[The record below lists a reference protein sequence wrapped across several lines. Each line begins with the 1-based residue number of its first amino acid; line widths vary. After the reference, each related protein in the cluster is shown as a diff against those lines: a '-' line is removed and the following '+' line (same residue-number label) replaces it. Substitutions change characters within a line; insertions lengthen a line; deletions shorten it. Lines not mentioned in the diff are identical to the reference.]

1 MELRQLRYFV
11 AIVECG
17 SLSRAASLVHIVQPA
32 LSQQMGQLEQELGV
46 QLLHRSVRGVK
57 TTLAG
62 QALYRHAHQILKLAE
77 ATSDV
82 VRNAVEEIGGHV
94 KLGLPSS
101 LALVLVGPLIAAL
114 EERYPRIVLEVYE
127 SPSSYL
133 AAHLINQQVD
143 LSVLVDEI
151 TLPGI
156 EAEPLMQESLY
167 FVQPRRSPVVDAGEV
182 RIEALAGVPLMLTT
196 HATTLRHLVDR
207 AFAEAGVRPL
217 VKAQASSIQTLLLMV
232 AQGGAGTIVP
242 RSALAWHSAA
252 APLEATLLTP
262 SLQRRAT
269 LAVSRLGYLSPA
281 ASCVQT
287 VLREVA
293 DALVASHAW
302 QVYAGPERGAIAPAD
317 TGSGIS

>member
-11 AIVECG
+11 AVVECG
-17 SLSRAASLVHIVQPA
+17 SLSRASSLVHIVQPA

-57 TTLAG
+57 PTLAG
-62 QALYRHAHQILKLAE
+62 QALYRHAQQVLKLADQTRD
-77 ATSDV
+77 A
-82 VRNAVEEIGGHV
+82 VRHSTEEVGGPV

-101 LALVLVGPLIAAL
+101 LALALVGPLIAAL
-114 EERYPRIVLEVYE
+114 EDRYPRIGLEVYE

-143 LSVLVDEI
+143 LSILVDDI

-156 EAEPLMQESLY
+156 HAEALMEERLY
-167 FVQPRRSPVVDAGEV
+167 FVQPRTSPVVEAAEV
-182 RIEALAGVPLMLTT
+182 ELAMLAGVPLMLTT
-196 HATTLRHLVDR
+196 HATTLRHIVDR
-207 AFAEAGVRPL
+207 AFAEAGVTPV

-252 APLEATLLTP
+252 DLLQVNLITPLLV
-262 SLQRRAT
+262 RRAT
-269 LAVSRLGYLSPA
+269 LAYSRLGYLSPA
-281 ASCVQT
+281 ASCVRE
-287 VLREVA
+287 VLREVVEA
-293 DALVASHAW
+293 VVASDSW
-302 QVYAGPERGAIAPAD
+302 SVAPTPAVQRP
-317 TGSGIS
+317 